1 MTTDNSSPNDSLDKM
16 IHEIQNYLYFL
27 ASMGCRGFD
36 CSVETMERMQ
46 RWGSGVCFDHETIIG
61 LEEMAGT
68 CRRCRLSGSRRK
80 VVFGSG
86 DPKAKLMFIGDYP
99 DAGDEEQ
106 GLPFAGETGDLFTRI
121 IQAMGFTR
129 ENIYMCNAV
138 KCTLPKGREPLQEE
152 MDACRY
158 LLQRQIRIVQ
168 PEIICTLGP
177 ISTKAL
183 LNTSEPLSALRGS
196 FHQYD
201 RILVMPTYHP
211 ALLLKEADRK
221 RDVWEDMK
229 LVMKAYQEKVQRI
242 H

>member
-1 MTTDNSSPNDSLDKM
+1 MPTDNPKDSPDQM
-16 IHEIQNYLYFL
+16 IHDIQNYFHFL

-36 CSVETMERMQ
+36 LSGETMERMQ
-46 RWGSGVCFDHETIIG
+46 QWGSGICFDHDTMAS
-61 LEEMAGT
+61 LEKMARD

-86 DPKAKLMFIGDYP
+86 DPKAGLMFIGDYP

-106 GLPFAGETGDLFTRI
+106 GLPFTGEKGELFTRI
-121 IQAMGFTR
+121 IQAMGLTK
-129 ENIYMCNAV
+129 ENVYVCNALI
-138 KCTLPKGREPLQEE
+138 CRPPEGREPLQEE

-158 LLQRQIRIVQ
+158 LLQRQIRIIQ
-168 PEIICTLGP
+168 PEIICTFGP
-177 ISTKAL
+177 ISTKAV
-183 LNTSEPLSALRGS
+183 LNTSEPFAVLRGR

-201 RILVMPTYHP
+201 RIMVMPTYHP
-211 ALLLKEADRK
+211 ALLLKDAGRK

-229 LVMKAYQEKVQRI
+229 LVMKAYQDKVQQS